1 MKRKHFAVNLLVF
14 MIPCLV
20 LIVCFIFFS
29 YSKASA
35 DSIGLSEV
43 TKVESVLVK
52 KGDTLSSIASQ
63 YANEYSHV
71 PASEYLEQIRR
82 LNNLSSEYITAGNY
96 LLLPNYKD

>member
-1 MKRKHFAVNLLVF
+1 MKKKYFSVNLLVF

-20 LIVCFIFFS
+20 LVVCFVLFS

-43 TKVESVLVK
+43 TKVESVLIK

-63 YANEYSHV
+63 YSGKFSYV
-71 PASEYLEQIRR
+71 PASEYLEQIRN
-82 LNNLSSEYITAGNY
+82 LNNLSSDYITAGNY